1 VFPVFSVV
9 EPHSPS
15 HGSGPRTKRTSLA
28 ATTKFKIV
36 HLPPPPRHMSDP
48 LPAEFALITK
58 YFRPLAGP
66 GSLDLRDDAALLT
79 PPPGRDLVLTA
90 DAMVGG
96 VHFLPDDPP
105 DLIGRKLLRVNL
117 SDLAAKGA
125 TPLGY
130 LLTVSTP
137 RDTPETWF
145 AGFTAGLA
153 RDQAEFNVT
162 LLGGDT
168 TSTPGPISLSLT
180 MIGHVAP
187 GMAVHRFGASDGDGI
202 WVTGTIGDGALGLA
216 VAKGPLTDP
225 TGFLLSRYRLPQPRV
240 GLAIGGVAS
249 AGMDVSDGLVQD
261 LGHICRASSLAATIE
276 AAQVPLS
283 DPARAAGPAWLE
295 TCLTGGDDY
304 ELLLA
309 VPPAREVALRAAAAA
324 RGMAVTRIGAFHSG
338 PPHVTVRAAN
348 GEPLALTKGGWS
360 HF

>member
-1 VFPVFSVV
+1 
-9 EPHSPS
+9 
-15 HGSGPRTKRTSLA
+15 
-28 ATTKFKIV
+28 
-36 HLPPPPRHMSDP
+36 MSDT
-48 LPAEFALITK
+48 LPAEFSLIAK

-90 DAMVGG
+90 DAMVAG

-130 LLTVSTP
+130 LMTVSTP
-137 RDTPETWF
+137 RDTPEAWF
-145 AGFTAGLA
+145 AGFSAGLA
-153 RDQAEFNVT
+153 QDQAEFGVT

-180 MIGHVAP
+180 IIGHVAP
-187 GMAVHRFGASDGDGI
+187 GMAVHRSGARPGDAI

-216 VAKGPLTDP
+216 AATGRLEDA
-225 TGFLLSRYRLPQPRV
+225 TGFLAGRYRLPQPRV
-240 GLAIGGVAS
+240 GLAIGGIAS
-249 AGMDVSDGLVQD
+249 AAMDVSDGLVQD
-261 LGHICRASSLAATIE
+261 LGHLCRASAVGAVVDAAL
-276 AAQVPLS
+276 VPLS
-283 DPARAAGPAWLE
+283 GPARAAGPAWLE

-304 ELLLA
+304 EVLMA
-309 VPPAREVALRAAAAA
+309 VPPAQEAGLRRVAAA
-324 RGMAVTRIGAFHSG
+324 RGVAVTRIGGFHSG
-338 PPHVTVRAAN
+338 KAQVMVRGVN